1 MYFYNFLLRKAH
13 CVGRQTTQ
21 DAFCEPYRFSTYSNL
36 VQVTKKEAEVIF
48 LKDYFS
54 KPSLS
59 FQHFK
64 THLC

>member
-13 CVGRQTTQ
+13 CVGRQTIQ

-48 LKDYFS
+48 
-54 KPSLS
+54 
-59 FQHFK
+59 
-64 THLC
+64 